1 MPKPK
6 YEPIYR
12 LIRDEI
18 ETGKYAYG
26 DFLPS
31 ENTYTEQFDCTR
43 NTVRRALSM
52 LASDGYVLPQHGRGV
67 QVIYRPDENRS
78 IFTIGGIESFAEAIA
93 RNQKTVKTRISVFEI
108 ITADQKLSLKT
119 GFDVGS
125 ELYHIE
131 RVRIVD
137 GKALIF
143 DTNYFLKSETEG
155 LTPDIASK
163 SIYYYLEN
171 VLHMT
176 ITTSRRRVT
185 AEKASRKDIEYLDLE
200 SYDFVLVV
208 SGQVFNSKGVMFE
221 FTQSRHRPD
230 QVCFVESAVRQKV

>member
-1 MPKPK
+1 MPKAK

-12 LIRDEI
+12 MIREEI
-18 ETGKYAYG
+18 ESGKYVYG

-31 ENTYTEQFDCTR
+31 ENTYTGLFGCTR
-43 NTVRRALSM
+43 NTVRRALAI
-52 LASDGYVLPQHGRGV
+52 LASEGFVLPQHGRGV

-78 IFTIGGIESFAEAIA
+78 VFTIGGIESFAEAIS
-93 RNQKTVKTRISVFEI
+93 RNQKKVETRINTFQI
-108 ITADQKLSLKT
+108 ITADAKLSMKT
-119 GFDVGS
+119 GFDIGS
-125 ELYHIE
+125 ELYYIE
-131 RVRIVD
+131 RVRVID

-143 DTNYFLKSETEG
+143 DTNCFLKSECG
-155 LTPDIASK
+155 NLTPDIAGS
-163 SIYYYLEN
+163 SIYRYLEDE
-171 VLHMT
+171 LHMT

-185 AEKASRKDIEYLDLE
+185 AEKARSRDRQLLDLD

-221 FTQSRHRPD
+221 YTQSRHRPD

>member
-1 MPKPK
+1 MPKAK

-12 LIRDEI
+12 MIREDI
-18 ETGKYAYG
+18 ESGKYAYG

-31 ENTYTEQFDCTR
+31 ENTYTELFGCTR

-52 LASDGYVLPQHGRGV
+52 LSADGFVLPQHGRGV

-78 IFTIGGIESFAEAIA
+78 IFTIGGIESFAEATR
-93 RNQKTVKTRISVFEI
+93 RNQKKVETRINTFQI
-108 ITADQKLSLKT
+108 IKADRKLSMKT
-119 GFDVGS
+119 GFDIGD
-125 ELYHIE
+125 ELYYIE
-131 RVRIVD
+131 RVRLFD
-137 GKALIF
+137 SKALIF
-143 DTNYFLKSETEG
+143 DTNYFLVSETPG
-155 LTPDIASK
+155 LQPSIAAD
-163 SIYYYLEN
+163 SIYRYLEGT
-171 VLHMT
+171 LGMT

-185 AEKASRKDIEYLDLE
+185 AEKASQKDEELLDLG